1 MTHLPLFI
9 IINFFYYRNWHRSI
23 YMKSQN
29 PSSVSAFIT
38 AILRADTLG
47 GFYQW
52 YYRVDQNIRELQV
65 SNYISISLTT
75 KKKTINFALGT
86 EN

>member
-1 MTHLPLFI
+1 
-9 IINFFYYRNWHRSI
+9 
-23 YMKSQN
+23 MKSQN
-29 PSSVSAFIT
+29 PWSVRAFIT
-38 AILRADTLG
+38 AILRAYTLG

-52 YYRVDQNIRELQV
+52 YYCVDQNIRELQV
-65 SNYISISLTT
+65 SKLYINFFDN